1 MSCAVYC
8 TSYILSNNCSTS
20 EANAAALLTLL
31 FGICAHNSIAC
42 VFVSFFVSFISIVV
56 LCGKCVQGSCQCNS
70 HLH

>member
-8 TSYILSNNCSTS
+8 TSYILSNICSTS
-20 EANAAALLTLL
+20 DASASALLTPL
-31 FGICAHNSIAC
+31 FGFCTHNSIAC

-56 LCGKCVQGSCQCNS
+56 LRGKCVQGSCQCNS